1 MRLIFATIIGYYLFA
16 EIPDTMSIAGTLIII
31 GSNLYLVFLEGRI
44 NKIEPGARVPGD
56 VT

>member
-16 EIPDTMSIAGTLIII
+16 EIPDTISIAGTLIII
-31 GSNLYLVFLEGRI
+31 GGNLYLVFLEGRM